1 MMAEKLDRTDKLIL
15 HHLQSGEALSQ
26 RELAE
31 RVGLSHNACWRRLRA
46 LEERGVIAGRTTRLD
61 RDALGKSLVV
71 FTMLRTR
78 RHSKEWLATFRDH
91 VTGIADVID
100 FYRIGG
106 DYDYMIKIVTDDM
119 ASFDRVYQQLIDR
132 VELDAVTSYFAMEA
146 ILEDRPIPL

>member
-1 MMAEKLDRTDKLIL
+1 M
-15 HHLQSGEALSQ
+15 SQ

-31 RVGLSHNACWRRLRA
+31 RVGLSQNACWRRLRN
-46 LEERGVIAGRTTRLD
+46 LEAQGIIAGRRTKLD
-61 RDALGKSLVV
+61 RVALGKKLVV

-78 RHSKEWLATFRDH
+78 RHSIEWLSTFRNH
-91 VTGIADVID
+91 VTSIPDIVD

-119 ASFDRVYQQLIDR
+119 TSFDRVYQQLIGKI
-132 VELDAVTSYFAMEA
+132 ELDAVTSYFAMEA